1 MQSEPL
7 LSVILNI
14 ENSQENLNRSL
25 GALFACKNERPVEV
39 RAAVRA
45 GKFAAPQI
53 LSVYQRSS
61 ALFSFTL
68 CGEESPEQSVAK
80 EIEKASGKYVLVA
93 DGGDVFS
100 AVGLSELIDYL
111 GTLSS
116 DAVFFD
122 TLENGRRTPA
132 ARAKNFTAEGRIETF
147 LSQNARA
154 VFPVSG
160 AAIRK
165 EFFLQSLPR
174 SRALGFEET
183 FAIAPLMFA
192 ETAYYARTTVLQIGE
207 ARAERDSVELL
218 QKLTKKALGLADFF
232 GEMRPLLSDE
242 KYAFLFRY
250 TRKKILNA
258 YDAYVRA
265 GGGQDEI
272 AAFDEKLRDKNMP
285 LYLSA
290 GERSLLSYVEKLR
303 KSGFALTKLQ
313 AFAVKLC
320 LEVQDDFS

>member
-1 MQSEPL
+1 MQGEPL

-61 ALFSFTL
+61 ELFSFTL
-68 CGEESPEQSVAK
+68 CGEESPAQSVAR
-80 EIEKASGKYVLVA
+80 EIEKATGKYVLVA

-100 AVGLSELIDYL
+100 ADGLCELVDYL
-111 GTLSS
+111 GTLSA

-122 TLENGRRTPA
+122 TLDNGRLMPV
-132 ARAKNFTAEGRIETF
+132 ARAKNFIAEDRIENF

-154 VFPVSG
+154 AFPVSG

-165 EFFLQSLPR
+165 ELFLKSLPR
-174 SRALGFEET
+174 SRTLGYEET
-183 FAIAPLMFA
+183 FAVAPLMFA
-192 ETAYYARTTVLQIGE
+192 ETAYYARTTVLQTDE
-207 ARAERDSVELL
+207 KREERDPLALLRELI
-218 QKLTKKALGLADFF
+218 KKALGLADFF
-232 GEMRPLLSDE
+232 GETRPALSDE

-250 TRKKILNA
+250 ARKKILNA

-265 GGGQDEI
+265 GEGQDEI
-272 AAFDEKLRDKNMP
+272 AVFDEKLREKNMP

-303 KSGFALTKLQ
+303 KGGFALTKLQ

>member
-1 MQSEPL
+1 M
-7 LSVILNI
+7 
-14 ENSQENLNRSL
+14 
-25 GALFACKNERPVEV
+25 
-39 RAAVRA
+39 
-45 GKFAAPQI
+45 
-53 LSVYQRSS
+53 
-61 ALFSFTL
+61 
-68 CGEESPEQSVAK
+68 
-80 EIEKASGKYVLVA
+80 
-93 DGGDVFS
+93 
-100 AVGLSELIDYL
+100 
-111 GTLSS
+111 
-116 DAVFFD
+116 
-122 TLENGRRTPA
+122 
-132 ARAKNFTAEGRIETF
+132 
-147 LSQNARA
+147 
-154 VFPVSG
+154 
-160 AAIRK
+160 
-165 EFFLQSLPR
+165 QSLPR